1 MGPPLLRVGYCYVNR
16 RLFVLLSRMYG
27 VRVGRPAYTIS
38 AQSGADGNIQF
49 KIGPIIQTFIK
60 TPVPQLS
67 FSVARFTLAFCG

>member
-49 KIGPIIQTFIK
+49 KIGPII
-60 TPVPQLS
+60 
-67 FSVARFTLAFCG
+67 